1 MCSKEAVL
9 ASIRKRQNR
18 WEVRVRRGNNP
29 AKCKSFTKLTDA
41 KIWAYQTELA
51 LERASAGIATAPIKL
66 SLIKAKRRYIDSIVS
81 QHKGKDSETYR
92 LDAII
97 NRLGGNRDIKDISP
111 SDIAQYRDTRLK
123 VVSSGTVR
131 RELVIISG
139 LFNTAISEWNM
150 TYLPNPVRG
159 VKMPPDSPKRTR
171 RLNQYEKA
179 LLLSQAK
186 FEACREVYLA
196 ILIATETGMRQSE
209 ILRLISDDI
218 DFEKRMLL
226 VKETKNGEDRTI
238 PISRHLVS
246 ELSSFFN
253 GTSSGFMLT
262 RSGLRQAFRRLTRKL
277 HIENLRF
284 HDLRHEALS
293 HFFELGLS
301 VPEVQLISG
310 HKTVDQLM
318 RYSHARVS
326 EIRDKLDNADERGYA
341 KDRSRVK
348 REIRILS

>member
-1 MCSKEAVL
+1 M
-9 ASIRKRQNR
+9 ASIRKRHNR

-29 AKCKSFTKLTDA
+29 TKCKSFTKLADA
-41 KIWAYQTELA
+41 KIWAYQTELE
-51 LERASAGIATAPIKL
+51 LERASAGISPAPIKL
-66 SLIKAKRRYIDSIVS
+66 NLFEAKKRYIESIIS
-81 QHKGKDSETYR
+81 QHKGKDSEIYR

-97 NRLGGNRDIKDISP
+97 KRLGQNRDIKDIGP
-111 SDIAQYRDTRLK
+111 SDIAQHRDTRLE

-150 TYLPNPVRG
+150 TYLSNPVRG
-159 VKMPPDSPKRTR
+159 VKMPPDSPKSTR
-171 RLNQYEKA
+171 RLNQYEKTI
-179 LLLSQAK
+179 LLSQAK
-186 FEACREVYLA
+186 FEASKEVYLA
-196 ILIATETGMRQSE
+196 ILISTETGMRQSE

-218 DFEKRMLL
+218 DFERRMIL

-253 GTSSGFMLT
+253 GSNRGFKLT
-262 RSGLRQAFRRLTRKL
+262 RSGLQQAFRRLTRKL

>member
-1 MCSKEAVL
+1 M
-9 ASIRKRQNR
+9 ASIRKRNHR

-29 AKCKSFTKLTDA
+29 TKCKSFTKLADA
-41 KIWAYQTELA
+41 KIWAYQTELE
-51 LERASAGIATAPIKL
+51 LERASAGTSPAPIKL
-66 SLIKAKRRYIDSIVS
+66 TLLEAKKRYIDSIVS

-97 NRLGGNRDIKDISP
+97 SRLGQNRDIKDISP
-111 SDIAQYRDTRLK
+111 NDIALYRDTRLK
-123 VVSSGTVR
+123 LVSTGTVR
-131 RELVIISG
+131 RELVVISG
-139 LFNTAISEWNM
+139 LFNTAINEWTIAN
-150 TYLPNPVRG
+150 LSNPVRG

-171 RLNQYEKA
+171 RLNQYEKT

-186 FEACREVYLA
+186 FESSREVYLA

-209 ILRLISDDI
+209 ILRLISNVI
-218 DFEKRMLL
+218 DFKNRTILI
-226 VKETKNGEDRTI
+226 KETKNGEDRTI
-238 PISRHLVS
+238 PISEHLAS
-246 ELSSFFN
+246 ELGSFFN
-253 GTSSGFMLT
+253 GTNSGFMLT
-262 RSGLRQAFRRLTRKL
+262 RSGLQQAFRRLTRKL
-277 HIENLRF
+277 SIENLRF

-326 EIRDKLDNADERGYA
+326 EIRNKLDHANERRHA
-341 KDRSRVK
+341 HDRRGAT
-348 REIRILS
+348 REIRVLYRNFQGR